1 MFKSGIAAVEESE
14 SSFAELNPI
23 DFGFKSSGASAGRLR
38 TEFVVPKHIQ
48 IEKFCI
54 DEGISRDQLFLGVFQ
69 TLLYRYCGQND
80 FGIAIRQGGK
90 MGLMHLECRGP
101 ESFRNLLLRLKRS
114 RPVKVRD
121 DLRVVYYLD
130 GKSDD
135 RHDLEL
141 GFEKK
146 GTGLVGVICASEGVF
161 FQKSIEDMGAHFV
174 RVLESVVKDSDT
186 HLNDLEF
193 LSDEE
198 ETLLYHTFADGEKVS
213 YPNDVRD
220 IFSEV
225 VGKRGKEIAIED
237 EKGAMTYQELDE
249 SSNRMANC
257 LMEKG
262 IGVGDVVGISSHHDS
277 RLLVVVIALVKLGA
291 TYLPLDPSYPKMRIH
306 GMICDA
312 KPKIVLY
319 EEDLKAINVEAQSKS
334 KKTVRNVVDPDGT
347 AYIIFTSGSTGRPKG
362 IEIANR
368 SLPHL
373 SLERM
378 GFYPKETRSL
388 LIGSIGFDIS
398 FLMIFHTLMTGG
410 TLCIP
415 DEAKRV
421 DGVAL
426 LKFIDEHQLNYM
438 MCVPSFYAM
447 ILEKNIS
454 LPESLE
460 IVSLVGEQIPLS
472 LPALHEKLGSHV
484 KLYNEY
490 GPCEVAIGSNY
501 ALIYDA
507 EEKVLHP
514 ITVGKPLPNTHVYVL
529 SPSLLLTSL
538 PQMKGEI
545 CIGGVG
551 VAKGY
556 LNREKLTKEKFVTI
570 KLPRGETKK
579 VYCTGDFGRYLP
591 NGNLEFLGRMDYQ
604 IKLRG
609 HRIELGE
616 IENVLRRQE
625 QIDEVAVVQNEDGF
639 LVAYYSTILE
649 DPLSKE
655 VVKGYL
661 EKHLPTFMIPTH
673 YMQLKKFPRTLIQ
686 KIDRKALPKISKEKV
701 DSKKSVTT
709 NSVENKLI
717 GIWKEVLKTESVSLS
732 ENFFDLGGNS
742 LLLASVQTRI
752 KEVFGIFIPMI
763 EFFGASTAKDFAK
776 LIREQLIH
784 QAGDS

>member
-1 MFKSGIAAVEESE
+1 MFKGGIATIKGNED
-14 SSFAELNPI
+14 SFVELNPI
-23 DFGFKSSGASAGRLR
+23 DFGFKSSSASVGRLKV
-38 TEFVVPKHIQ
+38 EFVVPKHIQ
-48 IEKFCI
+48 IETFCI

-80 FGIAIRQGGK
+80 FGIALRQGDK
-90 MGLMHLECRGP
+90 LGLMHLECRGP
-101 ESFRNLLLRLKRS
+101 ESFRNLLLRLRRS
-114 RPVKVRD
+114 RPVEVSG
-121 DLRVVYYLD
+121 DLQVVYYLD
-130 GKSDD
+130 GEGENQ
-135 RHDLEL
+135 HDLEL
-141 GFEKK
+141 GFVESKA
-146 GTGLVGVICASEGVF
+146 GLVGVICASEGVF
-161 FQKSIEDMGAHFV
+161 FQKSIDDMGAHFI
-174 RVLESVVKDSDT
+174 RVLESVIKDSDT

-198 ETLLYHTFADGEKVS
+198 ETFLYHTLADGETVS
-213 YPNDVRD
+213 YPDDVRY
-220 IFSEV
+220 IFSEIV
-225 VGKRGKEIAIED
+225 RKKGKEVAIED
-237 EKGAMTYQELDE
+237 EKGTMTYQELDE
-249 SSNRMANC
+249 SSNQMANC
-257 LMEKG
+257 LREKG
-262 IGVGDVVGISSHHDS
+262 IGVGDVVGISSHHNS

-312 KPKIVLY
+312 KPKLTLY
-319 EEDLKAINVEAQSKS
+319 QEDLKAVSIEAESKS
-334 KKTVRNVVDPDGT
+334 KNSIRNAVDPDGT

-373 SLERM
+373 SLERT
-378 GFYPKETRSL
+378 GFYPKKTRSL

-398 FLMIFHTLMTGG
+398 PLMIFHTLMTGG

-426 LKFIDEHQLNYM
+426 LEFIDEHRLNYM

-447 ILEKNIS
+447 ILEKNIP
-454 LPESLE
+454 LPKSLE

-472 LPALHEKLGSHV
+472 LPALHAKLGSHTA
-484 KLYNEY
+484 LYNEY

-501 ALIYDA
+501 ALIYDP
-507 EEKVLHP
+507 EESVLHP
-514 ITVGKPLPNTHVYVL
+514 ITVGKPLPNTQVYVL

-570 KLPRGETKK
+570 KLPEGETKR

-616 IENVLRRQE
+616 IENILRRQE
-625 QIDEVAVVQNEDGF
+625 QIDEVAVVQNEEDL

-649 DPLSKE
+649 EPLSKD

-661 EKHLPTFMIPTH
+661 EKHLPKFMIPTH

-686 KIDRKALPKISKEKV
+686 KIDRKALPKISKSKA
-701 DSKKSVTT
+701 DSKNSVTT
-709 NSVENKLI
+709 NTIENKLI
-717 GIWKEVLKTESVSLS
+717 AIWKKVLKTESVSLN

-742 LLLASVQTRI
+742 LLLASVQTHI
-752 KEVFGIFIPMI
+752 KEVFGIFIPMV

-776 LIREQLIH
+776 LIGNRLTYQSGGL
-784 QAGDS
+784 